1 MLFVLPLFS
10 IHMSSLYSLSVVTQL
25 LDIMFIVLGI
35 AYIFQYHVLFTF
47 LNIYSGQSSFL
58 LNALLLYMFLYR
70 LLLHTV
76 IELLTFWQLNAVFL
90 QETMHS
96 IVIVVVALL
105 FLVGIFSLTISIMI
119 YNFFFLNFLLGCPFC
134 YISFCNGNCFETV
147 RKRPKILS
155 FVFP

>member
-76 IELLTFWQLNAVFL
+76 IELLTF
-90 QETMHS
+90 
-96 IVIVVVALL
+96 
-105 FLVGIFSLTISIMI
+105 
-119 YNFFFLNFLLGCPFC
+119 
-134 YISFCNGNCFETV
+134 
-147 RKRPKILS
+147 
-155 FVFP
+155 